1 MDARKQH
8 HQYIIYGKNPVIHAA
23 AIQAGG
29 THMAQPNKL
38 GAGNIWR
45 EQLAP
50 TRALQRTVQRG
61 RTAGEPQSR
70 GAAVTRDGWS
80 ARLRRA
86 TSPASLPPVAVTMP
100 STSRAS
106 GGTKRITITYPRPCT
121 DRRCVCVHSTRSAS
135 PFTRKHLRIIGGRG
149 EKRRLVAAVKIK
161 SAGGNCNGA
170 RSSRPEGDE
179 GGGIIWSR

>member
-1 MDARKQH
+1 
-8 HQYIIYGKNPVIHAA
+8 
-23 AIQAGG
+23 
-29 THMAQPNKL
+29 MAQPNKL

-45 EQLAP
+45 ELAP
-50 TRALQRTVQRG
+50 TRALQCTVQRG

-86 TSPASLPPVAVTMP
+86 TSPASLPPVAVTIP

-121 DRRCVCVHSTRSAS
+121 DRLCVCVHSTRSAQIDAAC
-135 PFTRKHLRIIGGRG
+135 KHLRIIGG
-149 EKRRLVAAVKIK
+149 
-161 SAGGNCNGA
+161 
-170 RSSRPEGDE
+170 SR
-179 GGGIIWSR
+179 